1 MNEGERKRTFRE
13 KKMKFG
19 IRNSKFIKLQ
29 KVQVNQPHP
38 KTFKL
43 EKMQKPAIG
52 FLQDT
57 PKVEGH
63 RNIKSERVKKCQ
75 VKISPPKA
83 DIATLASNKL

>member
-1 MNEGERKRTFRE
+1 
-13 KKMKFG
+13 MKFG

-43 EKMQKPAIG
+43 EKMQKRAIG

-57 PKVEGH
+57 PKV
-63 RNIKSERVKKCQ
+63 
-75 VKISPPKA
+75 
-83 DIATLASNKL
+83 

>member
-1 MNEGERKRTFRE
+1 MKERGKE
-13 KKMKFG
+13 HSGKKMKFG

-43 EKMQKPAIG
+43 EKMQKRAIG

-57 PKVEGH
+57 PKV
-63 RNIKSERVKKCQ
+63 
-75 VKISPPKA
+75 
-83 DIATLASNKL
+83 